1 MENLQNARQGLGK
14 MFIASAG
21 AMVSTVLLMIVP
33 STVILTL
40 PVSLV
45 SGIFSIVGLYQTG
58 KDIKGCRNAFIIAIV
73 YVAVRFFGAFLKSSF
88 NNAIVTIVEY
98 VFSFL
103 SVYLVCTSVS
113 EVMNQIGAA
122 KVAKKGEIA
131 WKIYAG
137 YYGELMIATILALI
151 LSSAAIVTFMYFI
164 NLLLLLTASV
174 FYMIFLNK
182 SSRALGA

>member
-33 STVILTL
+33 SAVILTL
-40 PVSLV
+40 LVSLV
-45 SGIFSIVGLYQTG
+45 SGIFSIIGLYQTG
-58 KDIKGCRNAFIIAIV
+58 KDIKGCRNAFIIAIA
-73 YVAVRFFGAFLKSSF
+73 YVAVRLFGTFL

-151 LSSAAIVTFMYFI
+151 LSSAAIVTFMHFI
-164 NLLLLLTASV
+164 NLLLLLITSV

-182 SSRALGA
+182 SSRTLGA